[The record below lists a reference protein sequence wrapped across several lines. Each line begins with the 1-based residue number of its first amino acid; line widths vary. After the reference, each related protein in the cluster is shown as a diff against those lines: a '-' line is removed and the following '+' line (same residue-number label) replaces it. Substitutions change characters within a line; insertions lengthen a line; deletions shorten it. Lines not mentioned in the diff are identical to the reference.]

1 MEEDIKILE
10 NFIRVYKELNEK
22 STDFYFNKA
31 EIPIEII
38 ENLIK
43 EYNYMCKLYYDL
55 GSNYCDLDEKNK
67 KLEKENQS
75 YRDYFGTPP
84 CYDDADY
91 IPKSK
96 LREKI
101 EDYEERIRYYDDE
114 GIEED
119 EQYYEYK
126 IAINYLQE
134 LLQDKE

>member
-1 MEEDIKILE
+1 MEEDIKLLE
-10 NFIRVYKELNEK
+10 NFIRVYKELNKK

-84 CYDDADY
+84 CYDNADY

-96 LREKI
+96 VREFLEKSKVVKN
-101 EDYEERIRYYDDE
+101 ESKD
-114 GIEED
+114 
-119 EQYYEYK
+119 K
-126 IAINYLQE
+126 TYLLIDVSELNKE
-134 LLQDKE
+134 LLQEGDDK